1 MESVSP
7 EVFLLDQFPRQYWP
21 LIPTTLTTAYAAA
34 RRLADE
40 ETILQVPSA
49 QDNHGRLISWA
60 VDLGFVRLIE
70 SGRLPFDF
78 RWKSF
83 AKPTGRYLEIRLPQS
98 VVSISQVVDPQKQP
112 RNVAFRKNG
121 RLNNEPCF
129 DLPEFEAEQTITG
142 LPHLLI
148 AHGHQTLEFAHIG
161 VPHPLHNK
169 GFRYLSP
176 NLMRLPHEVVDDLP
190 ATEDTDTDF
199 EALELLKQDLEQ
211 WRRDN
216 DA

>member
-1 MESVSP
+1 MELVSP
-7 EVFLLDQFPRQYWP
+7 ELFVLDQFPREYWP

-34 RRLADE
+34 RLLADE
-40 ETILQVPSA
+40 DPILQMPSA
-49 QDNHGRLISWA
+49 KDNHGRLVSWA
-60 VDLGFVRLIE
+60 VDLGIVRLVE

-98 VVSISQVVDPQKQP
+98 VATISQIADPEKQP
-112 RNVAFRKNG
+112 RSVEFRRNG
-121 RLNNEPCF
+121 RLNNQPTF
-129 DLPEFEAEQTITG
+129 ALPEFEEEREITG

-148 AHGHQTLEFAHIG
+148 THGHQSLKFAHLG
-161 VPHPLHNK
+161 VPHPEHGQ
-169 GFRYLSP
+169 GFLYRTP
-176 NLMRLPHEVVDDLP
+176 NLMALPHAVEDNLP
-190 ATEDTDTDF
+190 ATENTDTDF

-216 DA
+216 DD